1 MVVAIFMTPN
11 SSLILVED
19 DLYFGAVTKDKKTYL
34 IFFFFPMIFH
44 LQYVVMSLLT
54 QLSQKMLLLHFL
66 HILVEQIF

>member
-1 MVVAIFMTPN
+1 MVVANLMTPN
-11 SSLILVED
+11 SSLILVEV
-19 DLYFGAVTKDKKTYL
+19 DLFFGAVTIDKKKYL
-34 IFFFFPMIFH
+34 IYFFFPMIFH